1 MDDLLQRLRK
11 IETGDGTG
19 DHVTH
24 WYRNPDGVEAAEE
37 IVKLKWRAKI
47 DANIIARMRLT
58 EEELEAVENAV
69 ILRQC
74 DAKWEE
80 DKNGMADNARAR
92 KAKREAET
100 LLKLLE
106 RMK

>member
-1 MDDLLQRLRK
+1 MDDLLKRLRK

-47 DANIIARMRLT
+47 DANIIARLRLT
-58 EEELEAVENAV
+58 AEQREAVT
-69 ILRQC
+69 
-74 DAKWEE
+74 
-80 DKNGMADNARAR
+80 GMACYFYTRGNLQMQAWGS
-92 KAKREAET
+92 
-100 LLKLLE
+100 LLRILLE
-106 RMK
+106 RLR